1 MKDFIVKRRKNYVQ
15 FTCRIEEDMLEKIK
29 HIVLDYDLDSVNSFI
44 NDCLRFALKN
54 MKTEEWKFNIILTL
68 KFEID

>member
-54 MKTEEWKFNIILTL
+54 MKTEE
-68 KFEID
+68 